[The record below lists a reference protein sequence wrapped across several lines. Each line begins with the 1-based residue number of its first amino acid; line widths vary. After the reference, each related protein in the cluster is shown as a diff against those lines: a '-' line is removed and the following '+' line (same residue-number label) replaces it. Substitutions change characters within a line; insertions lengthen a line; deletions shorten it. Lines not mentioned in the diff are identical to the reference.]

1 MALFTLFILI
11 SALNSYQSN
20 QNHASISSPDT
31 LIFSKI
37 PIEADPQDFTLM
49 RRLSVALQKDGILSR
64 ISCSSE
70 VVDAKD
76 AIDQIVDMLPG
87 ALKLIRNASENG
99 VA

>member
-20 QNHASISSPDT
+20 QNHASISSPDA
-31 LIFSKI
+31 LIFRKI
-37 PIEADPQDFTLM
+37 PIEADPQDFLLM
-49 RRLSVALQKDGILSR
+49 RRLSGALQADGILSR
-64 ISCSSE
+64 ISCSFE

-87 ALKLIRNASENG
+87 ALNMIHNVGEDG
-99 VA
+99 VV